1 MSHVVQTQN
10 PDCSHSAG
18 APSRDDPHDLPLTVI
33 EPESGW
39 QALRLS
45 ELWRH
50 RELLYFLAWR
60 DVKVRYKQTLLGVA
74 WAMLQPALMMVVF
87 TLVLDRLA
95 HVPSGEVPYPLFV
108 YAGLVAWSFFAT
120 AVGNAAQSVVSAERL
135 VSKVYFPRLAIP
147 LGAIGAA
154 TVDFVL
160 ACLVLLLLMIYYQ
173 QPVRWT
179 LLLAPVVMLLLLVAA
194 IACGAALAAL
204 NVAYRDVRYALPF
217 LLQLWLFATP
227 SIYLDTNSLAG
238 ASSAR
243 SAASDMANG
252 QGGERIP
259 SGESPRST
267 QVAQRANWLAINP
280 LDGLIACF
288 RATVLGLPL
297 PWRRL
302 VYPAVVLPIALL
314 FGCLYFR
321 RVEDT
326 FADII

>member
-1 MSHVVQTQN
+1 MPPVMQN
-10 PDCSHSAG
+10 PRLDCSQTGSASS
-18 APSRDDPHDLPLTVI
+18 ADEPHDLPLTVI
-33 EPESGW
+33 EPDIGW
-39 QALRLS
+39 QTLRLS
-45 ELWRH
+45 ELWRY

-95 HVPSGEVPYPLFV
+95 HVPSADVPYPLFV

-154 TVDFVL
+154 VVDFFL
-160 ACLVLLLLMIYYQ
+160 ACVVLLLLMICYQ
-173 QPVRWT
+173 QHVRWT
-179 LLLAPVVMLLLLVAA
+179 LLLAPIVMLLLLAAA
-194 IACGAALAAL
+194 IACGVALAAL

-227 SIYLDTNSLAG
+227 SIYLDTNAVED

-243 SAASDMANG
+243 SAANEAADGHS
-252 QGGERIP
+252 GERLS
-259 SGESPRST
+259 SGESSQPT
-267 QVAQRANWLAINP
+267 VAVRRGNWLALNP
-280 LDGLIACF
+280 LDGLIAYF
-288 RATVLGLPL
+288 RAAVLGLPL

-302 VYPAVVLPIALL
+302 VYPAVVVPMALL

-321 RVEDT
+321 RVEDS

>member
-1 MSHVVQTQN
+1 MQN
-10 PDCSHSAG
+10 QNCDRGPAAADSVA
-18 APSRDDPHDLPLTVI
+18 DDPNDLPLTVI

-39 QALRLS
+39 QALRLD
-45 ELWRH
+45 ELWRY

-60 DVKVRYKQTLLGVA
+60 DVKVRYKQTLLGAA

-95 HVPSGEVPYPLFV
+95 HVPSSGVPYPLFV

-120 AVGNAAQSVVSAERL
+120 AVAGAAQSIVNAERL

-147 LGAIGAA
+147 LGAIAA
-154 TVDFVL
+154 AVIDFIL
-160 ACLVLLLLMIYYQ
+160 ACTVLLALMIYYQ
-173 QPVRWT
+173 QPVGAT
-179 LLLAPVVMLLLLVAA
+179 LLAAPVAVLLLLVAA
-194 IACGAALAAL
+194 IAFGTALAAL

-227 SIYLDTNSLAG
+227 SIYLDTSA
-238 ASSAR
+238 AAAPSTAR
-243 SAASDMANG
+243 SAATDAADRRAGERLSAGPSPQPAGAANG
-252 QGGERIP
+252 W
-259 SGESPRST
+259 
-267 QVAQRANWLAINP
+267 NWLAINP
-280 LDGLIACF
+280 LDGVIAFF

-302 VYPAVVLPIALL
+302 TYPAIVLPIALL
-314 FGCLYFR
+314 IGCLYFR